1 MDGSFGI
8 MFKYVIVLLRSSY
21 KYKDIAF
28 KLRPPMAQQQEAH
41 TSVSIHLVGAYANQ
55 PPRSPCWCRWCTLE
69 DEAAI
74 SLEAATPVS
83 FGVTIV
89 E

>member
-1 MDGSFGI
+1 

-69 DEAAI
+69 VETAT
-74 SLEAATPVS
+74 SLEAPASVS
-83 FGVTIV
+83 VEVIIV
-89 E
+89 K